1 MSEPLPDGLERES
14 SSVQGAALA
23 QARVGR
29 LKRRVDFLRVAG
41 RRVKWVTPGLVLQAC
56 PFPVKPGLWQLD
68 TVDLRLGF
76 TTSRKVGGA
85 VDRNRARRRLRA
97 IADQIMPNEAKTG
110 FDYVLIGRHTTVK
123 RPFDLLLADLRSAL
137 KRLGMTR

>member
-1 MSEPLPDGLERES
+1 MPESLSEGLPLKS
-14 SSVQGAALA
+14 SSGHAIVSAD
-23 QARVGR
+23 ARIGR
-29 LKRRVDFLRVAG
+29 LKRRADFLRVAG

-68 TVDLRLGF
+68 NVDLRLGF

-85 VDRNRARRRLRA
+85 VERNRARRRLRA
-97 IADQIMPNEAKTG
+97 VAERIMPHEARTG
-110 FDYVLIGRHTTVK
+110 FDYVLIGRHTTVH

-137 KRLGMTR
+137 KRLGMAR